1 MKKLYPLLSVLFLI
15 YWGCE
20 EEQEEDTTPPT
31 VSISSHSSGQS
42 VNEITIIV
50 VTTNDEVGVEKVE
63 FYIDETL
70 VFTDMKSPYKYEWNT
85 TGYPDSSEH
94 SVKVISFDDSG
105 NFTESESIILIV
117 NNSESHP
124 TSPDLYPIN
133 YDNGNLTVSWSVNN
147 DNDFSSYK
155 LYESLSEQM
164 DNATIVFSTTDVSV
178 NNTIISIDLNQTKY
192 YQLVVTDTLGLQSSS
207 NIQFGSSYKMFIRTF
222 GGVENEYCNIGEESS
237 DGGFI
242 LLGETTSFGNGG
254 RDIWLVKTDQNGNEE
269 WNNTFGG
276 SETDTPPQDGKLETS
291 DGGFILSGYTRSFG
305 NGNSDMWLVKTD
317 QNGNEEWNKTF
328 GDSLFDGSNSVQ
340 QTNDGGYIILGLTQL
355 TNNETDVW
363 LIKTDQNGSEEWNK
377 TFSDFGYGQGHSV
390 QQTSDG
396 GYIITGYISSSL
408 FLIKTDPQG
417 NEEWFRTYGGEE
429 KSEGYSVK
437 QTQDGGFVI
446 TGITRP
452 SLNIRSV
459 WLIKTDQSGNEEWN
473 KTFGGSGWDQGR
485 SVRQTSDGG
494 YIITGHTGSFGNG
507 GSDFLL
513 IKTDPYGNTVPFGE

>member
-1 MKKLYPLLSVLFLI
+1 MKKLYLLLPILFLI
-15 YWGCE
+15 LGCE
-20 EEQEEDTTPPT
+20 ETTEEDTIPPT
-31 VSISSHSSGQS
+31 VSITSHSSGQS

-50 VTTNDEVGVEKVE
+50 VTTNDKVGVEKVE

-70 VFTDMKSPYKYEWNT
+70 VFTDMESPYEYEWNT

-155 LYESLSEQM
+155 LYESLSGQM
-164 DNATIVFSTTDVSV
+164 DNSTIVFSTTDVSV
-178 NNTIISIDLNQTKY
+178 INTIISIDLNQTKY

-207 NIQFGSSYKMFIRTF
+207 NIQFGSSYKIFIRTF

-242 LLGETTSFGNGG
+242 L
-254 RDIWLVKTDQNGNEE
+254 
-269 WNNTFGG
+269 
-276 SETDTPPQDGKLETS
+276 
-291 DGGFILSGYTRSFG
+291 SGYTGSFG

-328 GDSLFDGSNSVQ
+328 G
-340 QTNDGGYIILGLTQL
+340 
-355 TNNETDVW
+355 
-363 LIKTDQNGSEEWNK
+363 
-377 TFSDFGYGQGHSV
+377 
-390 QQTSDG
+390 
-396 GYIITGYISSSL
+396 
-408 FLIKTDPQG
+408 
-417 NEEWFRTYGGEE
+417 
-429 KSEGYSVK
+429 
-437 QTQDGGFVI
+437 
-446 TGITRP
+446 
-452 SLNIRSV
+452 
-459 WLIKTDQSGNEEWN
+459 
-473 KTFGGSGWDQGR
+473 GSGWDQGR
-485 SVRQTSDGG
+485 SVRQKSDGG

-513 IKTDPYGNTVPFGE
+513 IKTDPYGNTVPFDE